1 MKTRLA
7 AVYMEVRGVV
17 DESVWNLKVDES
29 VWCSVWNLKVWCMG
43 KIRSVET
50 PLTINTES
58 TIFSSVARL
67 KHLYGQ

>member
-1 MKTRLA
+1 
-7 AVYMEVRGVV
+7 MEVWGVV
-17 DESVWNLKVDES
+17 DESVWNLKMCGV
-29 VWCSVWNLKVWCMG
+29 VFGALKCGVGVWNLKVWCMG

-58 TIFSSVARL
+58 TIFCSVAQY